1 MAKSPRHY
9 SPTETDDGQDERFL
23 KPIND
28 ASRQNVA
35 GFMDDLLA
43 LAEVPDDD
51 PEALAAWKYAIGSGK
66 TAAAGE

>member
-1 MAKSPRHY
+1 
-9 SPTETDDGQDERFL
+9 
-23 KPIND
+23 
-28 ASRQNVA
+28 
-35 GFMDDLLA
+35 MDDLLA